1 MVIRAIGELEYIS
14 SNFGGGTIVRGSP
27 AFSIDAPRR
36 WGRSKR
42 LNSMVNSSGFILDVT
57 MFAKKVGG
65 VGRSCCSIALG
76 ASGKT
81 AVTLPRIVPD
91 FAPST
96 YLGVPSTGT
105 SPSHASRPG
114 NRIS

>member
-1 MVIRAIGELEYIS
+1 
-14 SNFGGGTIVRGSP
+14 
-27 AFSIDAPRR
+27 
-36 WGRSKR
+36 
-42 LNSMVNSSGFILDVT
+42 MVNSSGFILDVT

-96 YLGVPSTGT
+96 YLRVPSTGT